1 MAVVN
6 EDFTADCMAYQ
17 FIVNPQ
23 QTRYY
28 LEGQKQVMIAQ
39 KPAPVPQ
46 IAEQKPAGAEGGNDH
61 APEKETTR
69 LDENSR
75 IPARSSP
82 KYNEAQEPSSFIQKP
97 DLVERTGANRNALD
111 EAIEEA
117 KAVKDLVCSPR
128 ARTHAITKAN
138 RITSRLILTKTKVRH
153 PTRPARN
160 RTMLTVKRKRNQMP
174 KNAYA
179 RFPLRI
185 NSPACRSMMAR
196 TEPKT
201 PMRGQLKSC
210 SRWPTITIALTI
222 TGAPSPTE
230 E

>member
-46 IAEQKPAGAEGGNDH
+46 IPEQNLAGAEGDNDH
-61 APEKETTR
+61 AAKQKTTR

-75 IPARSSP
+75 NSARFSP
-82 KYNEAQEPSSFIQKP
+82 EVNEAQEPSSFMQKP

-138 RITSRLILTKTKVRH
+138 RVTSRLILTKTKVRH
-153 PTRPARN
+153 PTQPARN
-160 RTMLTVKRKRNQMP
+160 RTMPTVKRKRNQMP
-174 KNAYA
+174 KNA
-179 RFPLRI
+179 
-185 NSPACRSMMAR
+185 
-196 TEPKT
+196 
-201 PMRGQLKSC
+201 
-210 SRWPTITIALTI
+210 
-222 TGAPSPTE
+222 
-230 E
+230 

>member
-39 KPAPVPQ
+39 KPAPIPQ
-46 IAEQKPAGAEGGNDH
+46 ITEQIFAGAESDNDH
-61 APEKETTR
+61 APKKETTR

-75 IPARSSP
+75 ISARLSP
-82 KYNEAQEPSSFIQKP
+82 EPQEPSSFMQKP
-97 DLVERTGANRNALD
+97 DLGERTGASRDALD

-128 ARTHAITKAN
+128 APNHAITKAN
-138 RITSRLILTKTKVRH
+138 RVTSRLILTKTKVRH
-153 PTRPARN
+153 PTQPARN
-160 RTMLTVKRKRNQMP
+160 QTMPTVKRKRNQMP
-174 KNAYA
+174 KNA
-179 RFPLRI
+179 
-185 NSPACRSMMAR
+185 
-196 TEPKT
+196 
-201 PMRGQLKSC
+201 
-210 SRWPTITIALTI
+210 
-222 TGAPSPTE
+222 
-230 E
+230 

>member
-28 LEGQKQVMIAQ
+28 LEGQKQVMIAS
-39 KPAPVPQ
+39 KPTPIPR
-46 IAEQKPAGAEGGNDH
+46 IAEQKSAGAGGDNDH
-61 APEKETTR
+61 APKKETTG

-75 IPARSSP
+75 ISACSNPEF
-82 KYNEAQEPSSFIQKP
+82 NEAQELNSFMQKS

-128 ARTHAITKAN
+128 TRTIAITKAN
-138 RITSRLILTKTKVRH
+138 RISSRLILTKTKVRH
-153 PTRPARN
+153 PTQPARN
-160 RTMLTVKRKRNQMP
+160 RTMLTVKRKRNQKL
-174 KNAYA
+174 KNAYG
-179 RFPLRI
+179 RIPLRK
-185 NSPACRSMMAR
+185 NLPACRSMMVR
-196 TEPKT
+196 TETKT
-201 PMRGQLKSC
+201 QMRGQLRSC

-222 TGAPSPTE
+222 TGAASPTE